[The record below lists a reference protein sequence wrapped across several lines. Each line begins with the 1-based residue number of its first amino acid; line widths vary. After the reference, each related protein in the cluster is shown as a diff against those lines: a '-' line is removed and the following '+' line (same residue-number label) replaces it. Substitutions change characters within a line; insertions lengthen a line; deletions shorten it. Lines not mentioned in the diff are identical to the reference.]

1 MSCRSADVFAP
12 SSSCSFSFRLASGS
26 CRKSFSSSAGCSWV
40 QSADSLTVPPPSNR
54 FLAVGT
60 VRIAGCSPLLSMRT
74 VDAVAEP
81 RPSGERPDL
90 GPVAMGA
97 GSAAAGAAIAPVD
110 ADGDPGRGVDSAIC
124 WLVLCWSVVPAA
136 GSRIVLIVLE
146 SPCNFWCSRQCSV
159 RSIQAHDRDEEEGV
173 FAISLRME
181 DAMVARQTSWKKK
194 TKIYFT
200 NQSKEE
206 SYK

>member
-1 MSCRSADVFAP
+1 MTVVSMCCRSADVFAP
-12 SSSCSFSFRLASGS
+12 SSSCSFSLRLASGS
-26 CRKSFSSSAGCSWV
+26 CMKSFSSSAGCSRV
-40 QSADSLTVPPPSNR
+40 QSADSLTVPPASNR
-54 FLAVGT
+54 SLAVGMRT
-60 VRIAGCSPLLSMRT
+60 DGCSPLLSMRT

-97 GSAAAGAAIAPVD
+97 GSAGGPAIAPVD

-194 TKIYFT
+194 T
-200 NQSKEE
+200 
-206 SYK
+206 